1 MRYARIGSKA
11 YKQRSRFILGTYLK
25 SGWKAGTI
33 SRGESK
39 LRKVCKHLFPHCNIL
54 YNNRKILNGL
64 ELDVY
69 IPSIKLAIEF
79 NGQQHYRFTR
89 NFHKN
94 KDGFDDQL
102 KRDKIKKHLCEIK
115 GINLLVISHIQPS
128 EKRFSQ
134 SIKEHLR
141 DISNRVNLDSSPKAD
156 GLTI

>member
-1 MRYARIGSKA
+1 MRYARIGSKS
-11 YKQRSRFILGTYLK
+11 YKKMSKILLGYNFK
-25 SGWKAGTI
+25 SKWKSGTI
-33 SRGESK
+33 SKGELK
-39 LRKVCKHLFPHCNIL
+39 VRKVVRFLFPHCNIL

-69 IPSIKLAIEF
+69 IPSINLAIEF

-102 KRDKIKKHLCEIK
+102 KRDKIKKHLCETK
-115 GINLLVISHIQPS
+115 GINLLIISHIHPS
-128 EKRFSQ
+128 EKLFSKL
-134 SIKEHLR
+134 IKDYLR

-156 GLTI
+156 GLTD